1 VAVPIDEEL
10 RSVLDHTVRSLRER
24 PGADAWRW
32 TDAAG
37 WHVTLAFIARTDAAT
52 VPGLVAELRRA
63 AGSFAR
69 FGLATGGL
77 GAFPSR
83 GRARVLWYGVVDPRR
98 ELRRLA
104 RAVADACALPDEMR
118 FRGHVTLARAR
129 ERDGAD
135 VADLLDADAPA
146 GRLPVERVVLYR
158 SHLGRGPAR
167 YEALADIPL
176 GGGAS

>member
-1 VAVPIDEEL
+1 
-10 RSVLDHTVRSLRER
+10 
-24 PGADAWRW
+24 
-32 TDAAG
+32 
-37 WHVTLAFIARTDAAT
+37 VTLAFIARTDAAT

-63 AGSFAR
+63 ARSFAR

-104 RAVADACALPDEMR
+104 RAVADACALPDEVR